1 MKTIIQA
8 CSQHMKHKNE
18 SRINMKNNHPKHGIS
33 KTITQIHMINMIRT
47 CALDL
52 MINMIAKTKENT
64 RYRSILNMGVSRTNH
79 VKHSSNEHGH
89 YLTNHETLSML

>member
-52 MINMIAKTKENT
+52 MINMIAKIKESTK
-64 RYRSILNMGVSRTNH
+64 YGSILNKGVSRTNH
-79 VKHSSNEHGH
+79 VKHNSNKHGNYH
-89 YLTNHETLSML
+89 TNHEAINML